1 MDIEKL
7 QQISENEYPDI
18 VDTVIIKDENE
29 LRNGYE
35 ITYNGLLVLL
45 PFNFLE
51 KVLK

>member
-1 MDIEKL
+1 MTMKLLIEEKK
-7 QQISENEYPDI
+7 ITEYL
-18 VDTVIIKDENE
+18 